1 MKYRYSEVVDVQ
13 ASKTGIDLLVKK
25 RNKAAAALQNLDS
38 QQVARMKTTLQLPS
52 EERQIDDIGAL
63 IQIVSNL
70 KFFRKQSYK
79 DQKLICFNL
88 RPLELLPRDVLFEQ
102 GELASGFFIVVR
114 GEAEIIMDGQKI
126 GTLIEGDSFGEIALH
141 SEEGVRTATVQ
152 CTESCFLGVLR
163 KEDYERILKSSKR
176 TVELLERHKEADA
189 ARAQGAQNEPDEKNC
204 VLHVRGIKDT
214 NEGTLMTLFSQYGTC
229 LAATIRIKL
238 DLSNADP
245 EMRDRSWALVT
256 MMDSTGFERA
266 LEETTAFND
275 LLFSVAPHSNKK
287 SAASTGMMSVTS
299 NVRKQTVGK
308 LDKMSLITKDS
319 VSILLALKKMTS
331 AIALR
336 TAIAKSKDPAD
347 NSLGTALGCLSV
359 LASRRTDKQLR

>member
-1 MKYRYSEVVDVQ
+1 MD
-13 ASKTGIDLLVKK
+13 
-25 RNKAAAALQNLDS
+25 
-38 QQVARMKTTLQLPS
+38 
-52 EERQIDDIGAL
+52 
-63 IQIVSNL
+63 
-70 KFFRKQSYK
+70 KQSYK
-79 DQKLICFNL
+79 DQKLLCLSL
-88 RPLELLPRDVLFEQ
+88 RPLELLARDVLFEQ
-102 GELASGFFIVVR
+102 GGLASGFFIVVR
-114 GEAEIIMDGQKI
+114 GEVEIIMDGQTI
-126 GTLIEGDSFGEIALH
+126 GTLIDGDSFGEIALH
-141 SEEGVRTATVQ
+141 SEDGVRTATVR
-152 CTESCFLGVLR
+152 CTEPCFLGVLG
-163 KEDYERILKSSKR
+163 KEDYDHILKTSKR
-176 TVELLERHKEADA
+176 SLELVEMHKQADA
-189 ARAQGAQNEPDEKNC
+189 ARAQNRASLDEKSC

-229 LAATIRIKL
+229 LAATIRTKL
-238 DLSNADP
+238 DPSNADP